1 MRLELGRQ
9 GSRGG
14 GRGFEAKAVRRNVP
28 GVGVA
33 RMRIHGEAAGRR
45 EKADWARGQRPTK
58 AQVRLLQERKSCDMK
73 VLMQGRGNRLFFLS
87 LLSSILC

>member
-1 MRLELGRQ
+1 MGQ
-9 GSRGG
+9 GIRSEGS
-14 GRGFEAKAVRRNVP
+14 EEECA

-73 VLMQGRGNRLFFLS
+73 VLVQGRGNRLFFLS